1 MNSAAGRPFSIQ
13 RNLQEVADSRELLQA
28 SREIIIIIIIII
40 TVVMTLICG

>member
-1 MNSAAGRPFSIQ
+1 VNSAAGRPFSLQ

-28 SREIIIIIIIII
+28 SREIIIIIIII